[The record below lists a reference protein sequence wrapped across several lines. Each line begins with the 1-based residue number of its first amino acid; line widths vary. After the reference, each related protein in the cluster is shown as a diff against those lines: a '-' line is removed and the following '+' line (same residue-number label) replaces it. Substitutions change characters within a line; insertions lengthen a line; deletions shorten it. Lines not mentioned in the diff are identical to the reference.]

1 MSQSQ
6 AYSVN
11 SVIQLSNF
19 FQYALT
25 PLLPFSATWPA
36 QNMQYH
42 PSPSQVH
49 SVRPEL
55 TRAVITHATMAAC
68 LSHDKAHKR
77 TASALAAHAWRSRT
91 TPSAHPTLHHLLCR
105 PPTHT
110 ATAYPRSV
118 LRPDMTAWSP
128 LQISPIVLP
137 SLLFSTCHPSP
148 PRSGS
153 AASSAVIVGGELVA
167 NRRVAA
173 QLRSSLRHV
182 SARLEHRALAA
193 AERDA

>member
-36 QNMQYH
+36 QQKGDITH
-42 PSPSQVH
+42 PQARFIQSAPS
-49 SVRPEL
+49 S
-55 TRAVITHATMAAC
+55 RAVITHATMAAC

-128 LQISPIVLP
+128 LQASPIVRP
-137 SLLFSTCHPSP
+137 SLLFSTCHPFP
-148 PRSGS
+148 PLSGS
-153 AASSAVIVGGELVA
+153 ALSSAVIVGGELVA

-173 QLRSSLRHV
+173 QLRFGLRHV